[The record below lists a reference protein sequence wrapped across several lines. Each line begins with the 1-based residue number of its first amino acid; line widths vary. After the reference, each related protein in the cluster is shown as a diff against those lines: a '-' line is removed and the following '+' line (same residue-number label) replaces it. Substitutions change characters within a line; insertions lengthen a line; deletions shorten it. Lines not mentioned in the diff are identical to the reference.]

1 MRILKLSS
9 LVVALAVACGAQA
22 QTFELKRGAADL
34 VPDTLVA
41 AKSMPAGGAQ
51 ETRAVHFAWALEA
64 DAALTQAAPHHAE
77 SREFWTQ
84 LDASQAKSG
93 WDFTPTTDGAL
104 VRISLRQSGKARSLA
119 ASDLQLRV
127 DGQVRDA
134 ASVIEHLAGD
144 AELKSV
150 GTHFSEGTVVFQL
163 AKGLAGKRIGVALPD
178 SASSALMHVLE
189 PDSPVSMA
197 LAADRIQALPGGR
210 IVLDAGFM
218 DGDKKLP
225 AGRMAGLVTAP
236 DGRSFDVDFRVDK
249 SGRATASFQLPED
262 AIGGM
267 EPWEIHVFGA
277 AKLGRGQQVLR
288 DARTAV
294 MVSLPSAR
302 LLGVAG
308 LKRKD
313 GGLNFDLPVEVAADG
328 RFEVRGTLHGT
339 DKSGQ
344 LRPMA
349 IAHGADVLKAGAG
362 TLALRFPADVLNAK
376 LGAPYALRD
385 LSLSDQTRLSL
396 NEHRHEALDIP
407 VLP

>member
-9 LVVALAVACGAQA
+9 LALALAVACGAQA

-34 VPDTLVA
+34 VPETLVA
-41 AKSMPAGGAQ
+41 AKSMSVGGAE
-51 ETRAVHFAWALEA
+51 ETQAVHFAWALEA
-64 DAALTQAAPHHAE
+64 DVALAQAAPHRAE
-77 SREFWTQ
+77 SREFWAQ
-84 LDASQAKSG
+84 IDASQAKSG
-93 WDFTPTTDGAL
+93 WTFTPTADGAL
-104 VRISLRQSGKARSLA
+104 VRISLQQAGKSRSLGA
-119 ASDLQLRV
+119 GDLQLRV
-127 DGQVRDA
+127 DGQVRDV

-150 GTHFSEGTVVFQL
+150 GTHFSDGTVVFQL
-163 AKGLAGKRIGVALPD
+163 AEGLAGKRIGVALPA
-178 SASSALMHVLE
+178 SASGALMHVLE
-189 PDSPVSMA
+189 PNSLVSME
-197 LAADRIQALPGGR
+197 LAADRIQAVPGGR
-210 IVLDAGFM
+210 IVLDAGFVAAGKAM
-218 DGDKKLP
+218 SV
-225 AGRMAGLVTAP
+225 GRMSGLVTAP
-236 DGRSFDVDFRVDK
+236 DGRSFDLDFQVGK
-249 SGRATASFQLPED
+249 SGRATASFTLPEN
-262 AIGGM
+262 AAGGM

-277 AKLGRGQQVLR
+277 AKQGRGQPVLR

-302 LLGVAG
+302 LLGAAALVH
-308 LKRKD
+308 KD
-313 GGLNFDLPVEVAADG
+313 GGLSFDLPVEVAADG

-349 IAHGADVLKAGAG
+349 IAHGADVLKAGTG

-385 LSLSDQTRLSL
+385 LTLSDQTRLSV

-407 VLP
+407 ALP

>member
-1 MRILKLSS
+1 MSSTTRTQLPVAIPPGATEVEIRNDLPDIVGTRDAAEVRAAAEAAGVTILSINALYPFNVWSGD
-9 LVVALAVACGAQA
+9 LPARAVALADYAAACGAQA

-163 AKGLAGKRIGVALPD
+163 AKGLAG
-178 SASSALMHVLE
+178 
-189 PDSPVSMA
+189 
-197 LAADRIQALPGGR
+197 
-210 IVLDAGFM
+210 
-218 DGDKKLP
+218 
-225 AGRMAGLVTAP
+225 
-236 DGRSFDVDFRVDK
+236 
-249 SGRATASFQLPED
+249 SG
-262 AIGGM
+262 
-267 EPWEIHVFGA
+267 
-277 AKLGRGQQVLR
+277 
-288 DARTAV
+288 
-294 MVSLPSAR
+294 
-302 LLGVAG
+302 GVAG
-308 LKRKD
+308 DTAQIATRVLDPDNGRELCQPRNRIGLQVRD
-313 GGLNFDLPVEVAADG
+313 GPSRHVVQDDRQLGVLAHRTKQFKHVGVGERLIGHRREQNAGCSRL
-328 RFEVRGTLHGT
+328 RRGFH
-339 DKSGQ
+339 
-344 LRPMA
+344 
-349 IAHGADVLKAGAG
+349 VLKHLRGAQRTHTDEYRG
-362 TLALRFPADVLNAK
+362 VASVLHCQLSHPSALGPAQV
-376 LGAPYALRD
+376 R
-385 LSLSDQTRLSL
+385 
-396 NEHRHEALDIP
+396 
-407 VLP
+407 V